1 MHSIR
6 RLAGLIYILKADS
19 HCIARNLEEDMKISA
34 FLRLLNK
41 KTKKYWQEQPS
52 HKIKIISRKLDL
64 LSKLNYNTV
73 K

>member
-1 MHSIR
+1 MLFSIKKKQQQSRDRFERTMHSIR

-41 KTKKYWQEQPS
+41 KTKKY
-52 HKIKIISRKLDL
+52 
-64 LSKLNYNTV
+64 
-73 K
+73 